1 MKKLFFLLFVI
12 VLAACSSDDNNTPT
26 NEEPLADLSE
36 YFTIDFDNLPN
47 YANQTVPNYITKDN
61 TPPNNPITDEGAALG
76 RVLFYD
82 TGLSVDNTVACAS
95 CHKQE
100 FAFSDD
106 NAVSTGVDGV
116 TPRHSMR
123 LINARFSDE
132 SMFFWDERAVSLE
145 DQTTQPIQD
154 HVEMGFSG
162 ANGDPS
168 FNDLIT
174 RMETTEYYPELFRR
188 AFGDPQITETRMQNA
203 IAQFVRSIQS
213 FDSKYDEGRALVNN
227 DNDPF
232 PNFTA
237 EENDGKN
244 LFIAPPQFNG
254 IGERIA
260 GGVGCAGCHRIP
272 EFDID
277 PNSMNNGVIGIFD
290 SGDQDITVTRAPS
303 LRDVVNGSGIP
314 NGAFFH
320 DSSAGTLAE
329 VIGHYNEITQE
340 NPQLDM
346 RLRPGGDLQNLN
358 MTAQE
363 INDLIA
369 FIETLTGEDV
379 YTNEK
384 WSDPFIE

>member
-1 MKKLFFLLFVI
+1 MKKLFFLLSVI
-12 VLAACSSDDNNTPT
+12 ILAACSSDDNNTPT

-82 TGLSVDNTVACAS
+82 TGLSVDNSVACAS

-106 NAVSTGVDGV
+106 NDVSTGVDGV

-162 ANGDPS
+162 AGGDPS
-168 FNDLIT
+168 FDDLIT
-174 RMETTEYYPELFRR
+174 RMETTEYYPELFRK

-203 IAQFVRSIQS
+203 LAQFVRSIQS

-277 PNSMNNGVIGIFD
+277 PNSMNNGVIGVFD

-303 LRDVVNGSGIP
+303 LRDVVNGSGVP

-329 VIGHYNEITQE
+329 VIAHYNEITQE
-340 NPQLDM
+340 NAQLDM

-369 FIETLTGEDV
+369 FIQTLTGEDV